1 MHRLPAPI
9 PCTVRARGAVP
20 RPVPAATFGN
30 QSPEQLLHGCG
41 SVREQQSCGISS
53 INPCR
58 RPLPGNCPGLPLKHL
73 AAGVAVLMGTGAG
86 CSSSQEDDSSLPP
99 RQAGKHHERSR
110 AWGRGR
116 KTPVKKF
123 RWHNKSSLPLLQANV
138 LGSVV
143 PEALCWEGEGCRAE
157 RWEQRVKHCLVFCID
172 VLQAWQWSQLMPTS
186 TGYSTSWRRNT
197 DLFTWR

>member
-1 MHRLPAPI
+1 MEGTWKSERISLDRTKSSCSSSFRFAVYDTQGTQLKMHRLPAPI

-99 RQAGKHHERSR
+99 GWAGKHHEQSR
-110 AWGRGR
+110 TWGQGR
-116 KTPVKKF
+116 KTPVMKF
-123 RWHNKSSLPLLQANV
+123 R
-138 LGSVV
+138 
-143 PEALCWEGEGCRAE
+143 
-157 RWEQRVKHCLVFCID
+157 
-172 VLQAWQWSQLMPTS
+172 
-186 TGYSTSWRRNT
+186 
-197 DLFTWR
+197 